1 MKEQIKEEFR
11 KLHQFLVDEQAEL
24 ITKLEVEVQQKIE
37 SLGGKI
43 EKIKQEIRFLSDTSD
58 GMKVELQ
65 SEDIKFLKVRLSV
78 CLSIGHL
85 SARFF

>member
-11 KLHQFLVDEQAEL
+11 KLHQFLFDEQAEL

-43 EKIKQEIRFLSDTSD
+43 EKIKQEIISLSNTSD
-58 GMKVELQ
+58 GIKVELQ

-78 CLSIGHL
+78 CLSISHL
-85 SARFF
+85 SAPFF